1 MTRKRMK
8 ERVLNNFRKKGEAWF
23 SLGENTYHL
32 INKESSCKYSLNIG
46 ARRGHTYYIVTDEEL
61 EYFLN
66 DYMKE
71 AKKRKI
77 QIWKKE
83 NFLKAVENEVKT
95 WKGTGLKG
103 GVTYLW
109 IYNSLKFK
117 ATDKNL
123 LNYPA

>member
-1 MTRKRMK
+1 MK

-32 INKESSCKYSLNIG
+32 INKESSYKYSLNIG

-77 QIWKKE
+77 QIWTKE
-83 NFLKAVENEVKT
+83 QYKE
-95 WKGTGLKG
+95 
-103 GVTYLW
+103 
-109 IYNSLKFK
+109 SLKNAFFK
-117 ATDKNL
+117 EIKKCGFKPWRTELYFKNL
-123 LNYPA
+123 LNYKATLKDFVNYPL